1 MSLIKKIKIE
11 IRRRLGACQFYIYF
25 DSFKISANS
34 EKQIQVSVMPN
45 KLQINSEEIFTGVNL
60 LPESLCGLNCVDNV
74 LTFRIRLNQ
83 NLNYKDNTYSAF
95 SLLDYEPAAQFRV
108 GNSFTLQCLQCNT
121 EILRTSITVGRITSE
136 FTKSVDIADIF
147 CHRNKKALTFEDVS
161 SELNSTDSQSLC
173 HDTGCFTLTNF
184 SDTNLFALRN
194 KSVLHCHRCFAW
206 LGICSNVSSVK
217 FWNDTVKFANIPCDQ
232 SQEEISKCIFYSL
245 IHKVIVN
252 CLFPICNI
260 LMKTE
265 LKEEQCLI
273 ISILDRH
280 LLVLEYEQE
289 LEMKEKVYLKIS
301 FRELKNSVSD
311 NDDNIHETIT
321 VSKPTYMY
329 VLKSLYSMTEISV
342 GSDKITYLQI

>member
-25 DSFKISANS
+25 DSFKINANF
-34 EKQIQVSVMPN
+34 EKQIQVSVLPN

-60 LPESLCGLNCVDNV
+60 LPESLCGLNCVDSV

-83 NLNYKDNTYSAF
+83 DLNFNNNIYSTL
-95 SLLDYEPAAQFRV
+95 SSLDYEPATQLRV
-108 GNSFTLQCLQCNT
+108 GNSFMLHCLQCNT
-121 EILRTSITVGRITSE
+121 EISRTSITIGRITSE

-161 SELNSTDSQSLC
+161 SELNSINSQSLC
-173 HDTGCFTLTNF
+173 YDTGCFTLTNF
-184 SDTNLFALRN
+184 NDTNLFVLRN

-206 LGICSNVSSVK
+206 LGICSNVTSVK

-232 SQEEISKCIFYSL
+232 PQEEISKCIFHSL

-280 LLVLEYEQE
+280 LLVLECGQE
-289 LEMKEKVYLKIS
+289 FEMKKNIYLKIS
-301 FRELKNSVSD
+301 FRELKNSVLD

-329 VLKSLYSMTEISV
+329 VLKSLYSMTEMSV
-342 GSDKITYLQI
+342 GSNKITFLQI